1 MHNQKTAS
9 MLDNIINFNISGLVI
24 NDHWF
29 PFKIDKAINYINN
42 GSHFFFSWKFPV
54 TFQLLFLK
62 RNDFVLVSE

>member
-1 MHNQKTAS
+1 

-42 GSHFFFSWKFPV
+42 GSHFFFMEISCNISTPV
-54 TFQLLFLK
+54 FK
-62 RNDFVLVSE
+62 NE

>member
-29 PFKIDKAINYINN
+29 PFKIDKAYKLYQQWQE
-42 GSHFFFSWKFPV
+42 F
-54 TFQLLFLK
+54 LFHGNFL
-62 RNDFVLVSE
+62 

>member
-42 GSHFFFSWKFPV
+42 GSHFFFMEISCNISTPV
-54 TFQLLFLK
+54 FK
-62 RNDFVLVSE
+62 NE